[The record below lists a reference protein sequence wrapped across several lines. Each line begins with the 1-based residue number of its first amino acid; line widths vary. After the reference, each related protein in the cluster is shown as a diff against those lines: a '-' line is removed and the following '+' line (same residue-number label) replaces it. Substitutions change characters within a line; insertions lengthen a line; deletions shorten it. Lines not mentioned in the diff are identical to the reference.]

1 MSYKLLKSQKWNRET
16 LYVLDPQ
23 CILIWFRSPN
33 SWYYALLTKQIF
45 STIYLSNT
53 FLFLLCLNCQKNTD
67 STFWIN
73 EQLFI
78 FQLLRDHDDD
88 EESLMSW
95 NRSHFSTFW
104 QNPWEMRQDLKMRF
118 NLHKG
123 NSTKPMYSI
132 SKVFYEIVEFHARV
146 KFANVYFLTAIS
158 QRICELENMNKAQWI
173 KIFVSTINSWVR

>member
-1 MSYKLLKSQKWNRET
+1 MFWILNAFWYDLGHQILDTMHCLLSKSFPLSICPT
-16 LYVLDPQ
+16 LFYPFYV
-23 CILIWFRSPN
+23 
-33 SWYYALLTKQIF
+33 
-45 STIYLSNT
+45 
-53 FLFLLCLNCQKNTD
+53 CLNCQKNTD

-132 SKVFYEIVEFHARV
+132 SKVFHEIVEFKART